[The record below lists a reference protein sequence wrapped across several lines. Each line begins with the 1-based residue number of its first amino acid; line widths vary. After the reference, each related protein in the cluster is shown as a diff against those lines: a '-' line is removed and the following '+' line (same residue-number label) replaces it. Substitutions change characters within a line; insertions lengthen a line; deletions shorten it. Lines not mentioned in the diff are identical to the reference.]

1 MRDFYLQTPQKDNT
15 PSNRRSKSVS
25 DYTKNPHKV
34 SKKSLNSVSTAVSE
48 NESSVVESPEKSI
61 DFSISENS
69 IASSSPVDT
78 PSSETVARSDHSPSL
93 SSSSVITC
101 DKYIA
106 ASVSSSKRKNPEE
119 VNSLNKNGSVEAEMV
134 IKHLRDARI
143 QVTNSNDMDRSKK
156 LLEVLISSTIK
167 ELGGSPHEEEDWIN
181 ELVSSNARVV
191 ILGVLLGIFAI
202 LVFVLINSEA
212 KGIPSGPPPT

>member
-1 MRDFYLQTPQKDNT
+1 M
-15 PSNRRSKSVS
+15 
-25 DYTKNPHKV
+25 
-34 SKKSLNSVSTAVSE
+34 
-48 NESSVVESPEKSI
+48 
-61 DFSISENS
+61 
-69 IASSSPVDT
+69 DT
-78 PSSETVARSDHSPSL
+78 PSSETVALSDRSPSL

-134 IKHLRDARI
+134 IKHLRDVRI

-167 ELGGSPHEEEDWIN
+167 ELGGSPHEEKDWIN

>member
-1 MRDFYLQTPQKDNT
+1 MRELYLQTPQNDHT
-15 PSNRRSKSVS
+15 SSNRRSKSVA

-34 SKKSLNSVSTAVSE
+34 NKRSLNFVSTAVSE
-48 NESSVVESPEKSI
+48 NESSVFESPEKSI

-69 IASSSPVDT
+69 ITSTSPVAT
-78 PSSETVARSDHSPSL
+78 PSSDTVALSNHSPSL

-101 DKYIA
+101 EKYIA
-106 ASVSSSKRKNPEE
+106 ASVSNSKSKCPEE
-119 VNSLNKNGSVEAEMV
+119 VNSLKQIGSVEAEMV

-143 QVTNSNDMDRSKK
+143 QVMNSNDMGRSKK
-156 LLEVLISSTIK
+156 LLEVLISVIIQ
-167 ELGGSPHEEEDWIN
+167 ELRGSPYEEKEWID

-191 ILGVLLGIFAI
+191 ILNVLLGIFVI
-202 LVFVLINSEA
+202 LVFVLINSGA

>member
-1 MRDFYLQTPQKDNT
+1 M
-15 PSNRRSKSVS
+15 
-25 DYTKNPHKV
+25 
-34 SKKSLNSVSTAVSE
+34 
-48 NESSVVESPEKSI
+48 
-61 DFSISENS
+61 
-69 IASSSPVDT
+69 DT

-134 IKHLRDARI
+134 IKHLRDVRI

-167 ELGGSPHEEEDWIN
+167 ELGGSPHEEKDWIN